1 MAQGLWPAKPT
12 MVGYFG
18 KFESS
23 LTRRPVNKYSLSNI
37 KKKTLQIFNKHSITK
52 KDLANGSESPE
63 LSEPIRERA

>member
-1 MAQGLWPAKPT
+1 MAQELGPAKPT

-37 KKKTLQIFNKHSITK
+37 NFFLQIFNKHSITK